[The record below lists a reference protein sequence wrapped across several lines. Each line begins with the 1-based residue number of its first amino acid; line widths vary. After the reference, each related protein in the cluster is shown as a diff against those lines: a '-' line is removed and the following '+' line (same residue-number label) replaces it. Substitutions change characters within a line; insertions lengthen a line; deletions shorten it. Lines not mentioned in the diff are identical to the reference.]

1 MKKIIFLVL
10 SVVFLSSCQ
19 TMSKTDYEEGY
30 VTPAG
35 YSGDNP
41 YWSNNYRINTSNY
54 FGNRNFNRPGP
65 EVFY

>member
-10 SVVFLSSCQ
+10 CVVFLSSCQ
-19 TMSKTDYEEGY
+19 TMAKTDFDEGY

-41 YWSNNYRINTSNY
+41 FWSNNYRLNTSNY
-54 FGNRNFNRPGP
+54 FANRNFTTPGP